1 MTAIRDQYIAIVET
15 YVDAGL
21 VPHKPDQVLF
31 AENCTRW
38 EMGYPTGS
46 GAAQLRELLKD
57 PAYEGNEAIENRRWL
72 VEGNEVDCFYDL
84 RIRGLPEPLKIATRF
99 TIEDKLISY
108 IEIYVCAGE
117 LQQIIMDQVKA
128 LSESL

>member
-1 MTAIRDQYIAIVET
+1 MSDFRAQQIAIAET
-15 YVDAGL
+15 YLDAGL
-21 VPHKPDQVLF
+21 LQHQPEKVLF

-38 EMGYPTGS
+38 EMGYCTGS
-46 GAAQLRELLKD
+46 NAAQLRELLKD

-84 RIRGLPEPLKIATRF
+84 RITGLPEPLKIATRF
-99 TIEDKLISY
+99 SIENKLITH

-117 LQQIIMDQVKA
+117 IQQFIMDQVKA